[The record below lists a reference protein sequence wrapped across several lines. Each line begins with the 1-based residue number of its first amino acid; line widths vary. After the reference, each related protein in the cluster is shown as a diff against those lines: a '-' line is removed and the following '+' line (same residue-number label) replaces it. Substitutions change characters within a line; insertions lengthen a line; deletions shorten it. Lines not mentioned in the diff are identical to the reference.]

1 MEKTLTDLIGLTR
14 DELEAFF
21 ESIGEKAFRGRQV
34 MQWIYQ
40 KAIREIDHMTDL
52 SKSLR
57 KKLKEITFIG
67 SLRLTKREISQDGAT
82 KYLFELED
90 GQAIESVLIPDEE
103 RLTLCISTQ
112 VGCAM
117 GCKFCVTG
125 QMGFSRNLTPGE
137 ILKQILEVRRD
148 LHSRNLTNIVLMG
161 MGEPLANF
169 EAVKRAI
176 FIMEDELALNF
187 SARRITLSTVGLIPE
202 LRRLFEE
209 GVRCRLAVSLNAADQ
224 ETRAYLMPISRKYPL
239 EDLIECCR
247 SLPIPPRDR
256 ITFEYVLIKDVN
268 ASPEDAKKLALLLK
282 GIKCKINLIP
292 LNEAPEI
299 PFKVPSEKE
308 ILSFQKILIKH
319 GFTAL
324 IRESRGRDISAA
336 CGQLRGKV
344 FKIKPT

>member
-1 MEKTLTDLIGLTR
+1 MEKSLTDLVGLTR

-57 KKLKEITFIG
+57 KKLKEIAFIG
-67 SLRLTKREISQDGAT
+67 GLRLIKKEISQDGTT

-187 SARRITLSTVGLIPE
+187 SARRITLSTIGLIPE
-202 LRRLFEE
+202 LKRLFEE
-209 GVRCRLAVSLNAADQ
+209 GLKCRLAISLNAADQ
-224 ETRAYLMPISRKYPL
+224 QTRAYLMPISRKYPL
-239 EDLIECCR
+239 EDLLECCR

-282 GIKCKINLIP
+282 GIRCKINLIP

-299 PFKVPSEKE
+299 PFKAPSEEE
-308 ILSFQKILIKH
+308 ILSFQKILIQH

-336 CGQLRGKV
+336 CGQ
-344 FKIKPT
+344 IKGRIFRTKPS

>member
-1 MEKTLTDLIGLTR
+1 MEKGLKDLVGLSR
-14 DELEAFF
+14 NELEAFF

-34 MQWIYQ
+34 MRWIYQ
-40 KAIREIDHMTDL
+40 KCVKEIDHMSDL
-52 SKSLR
+52 SKALR
-57 KKLKEITFIG
+57 KKLKEMAFIG
-67 SLRLTKREISQDGAT
+67 GLSLIKKEVSQDGTT

-137 ILKQILEVRRD
+137 ILKQILEVKRD
-148 LHSRNLTNIVLMG
+148 LRSGNLTNIVLMG

-169 EAVKRAI
+169 EAVKKALS
-176 FIMEDELALNF
+176 IMEDELALNL

-209 GVRCRLAVSLNAADQ
+209 GVRCRLAISLNAADQ

-239 EDLIECCR
+239 QDLIECCR

-282 GIKCKINLIP
+282 GIRCKINLIP

-299 PFKVPSEKE
+299 PFKAPSEKE
-308 ILSFQKILIKH
+308 VLGFQKILIQH

-344 FKIKPT
+344 FKIKPS